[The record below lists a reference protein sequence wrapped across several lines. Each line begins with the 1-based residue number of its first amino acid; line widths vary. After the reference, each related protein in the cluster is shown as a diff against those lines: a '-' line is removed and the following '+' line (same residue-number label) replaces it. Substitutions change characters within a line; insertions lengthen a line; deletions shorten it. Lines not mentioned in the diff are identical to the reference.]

1 METGCYAV
9 NKNDYLNKV
18 YIYNAGAFKQSDSY
32 TVTGTKT
39 DATTEEVG
47 TAAYDSKTDRI
58 VFTPTK
64 DLCISMYSQ
73 LAFAKKA

>member
-1 METGCYAV
+1 MQIIHSYKATNYKDKMETGCYAV

-39 DATTEEVG
+39 DSSTEEVG
-47 TAAYDSKTDRI
+47 SADYDS
-58 VFTPTK
+58 
-64 DLCISMYSQ
+64 
-73 LAFAKKA
+73 